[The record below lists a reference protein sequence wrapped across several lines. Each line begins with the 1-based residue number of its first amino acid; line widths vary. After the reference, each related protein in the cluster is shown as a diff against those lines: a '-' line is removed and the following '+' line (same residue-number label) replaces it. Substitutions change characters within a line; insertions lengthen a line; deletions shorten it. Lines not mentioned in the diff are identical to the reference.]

1 MIIKEIIN
9 RRSIRS
15 YTSEPVSDEQI
26 TETIKAA
33 QFAPTA
39 NHHCAVEFVV
49 VKGSNKNKVYEVLKK
64 DFVKEAPVL
73 IVPVLDKAK
82 SVAPIQDLS
91 IASEN
96 MMLQATAFGLGSVWK
111 NLDET
116 WAAEVKKILGIP
128 TGHLIINLIPI
139 GHIKTPTPAHT
150 DAEFSEKK
158 IHKEKW

>member
-26 TETIKAA
+26 NEIIKAA

-49 VKGSNKNKVYEVLKK
+49 VKGANKNAIFDILKK
-64 DFVKEAPVL
+64 DFIKDAAIL
-73 IVPVLDKAK
+73 IVPILEKSK
-82 SVAPIQDLS
+82 SVAPVQDLS
-91 IASEN
+91 IASEH
-96 MMLQATAFGLGSVWK
+96 MMLQATALGLGSVWK

-128 TGHLIINLIPI
+128 EGHLIINLIPI
-139 GHIKTPTPAHT
+139 GHIKTPVMPHT
-150 DAEFSEKK
+150 DAEFSETK
-158 IHKEKW
+158 IHSEQW